1 MIDLI
6 LYFGWDYVTIIYSN
20 ILSGQPS
27 INEFHNLAKSKGV
40 CIDLNIGIEDTS
52 DYVLLAKQLL
62 NSSANVVLLFAS
74 AHQVK
79 MLLTEV
85 QTLHTTGTSK
95 RWFLWIASDSWSQEY
110 YIKYKD
116 VTIGKRST
124 APHSETVP
132 SFVNYYSQLTSAT
145 NRRNQWF
152 VKFYEYYYDCSFGVN
167 CSIMSIVNDCRY
179 NFYQDSFDATAID
192 AVYSVAH
199 AMNDFFNDNCNKP
212 LVWYPENQ
220 TCLGQNRELNG
231 LNFLEYIKNVSFFS
245 PTGKKVYF
253 DEHGSVKTNIQIL
266 QLSGSIFMSK
276 L

>member
-20 ILSGQPS
+20 NLSGQPS

-116 VTIGKRST
+116 VTIGKWGT

-132 SFVNYYSQLTSAT
+132 FFVNYYSQVPPAT
-145 NRRNQWF
+145 NRRNPWF
-152 VKFYEYYYDCSFGVN
+152 LKFYEHYYDCSIGVN
-167 CSIMSIVNDCRY
+167 CSIMSIVND
-179 NFYQDSFDATAID
+179 S
-192 AVYSVAH
+192 
-199 AMNDFFNDNCNKP
+199 
-212 LVWYPENQ
+212 
-220 TCLGQNRELNG
+220 
-231 LNFLEYIKNVSFFS
+231 
-245 PTGKKVYF
+245 
-253 DEHGSVKTNIQIL
+253 
-266 QLSGSIFMSK
+266 
-276 L
+276 